1 MEPTT
6 RLTALE
12 EGQAIVYGGDRVAF
26 VDEALAAAF
35 SEGDRLIVVQ
45 STGDLL
51 HLAAEAWEIASSA
64 VESIARQ
71 PEASGDIRGA
81 MILTGA
87 FIEGVCLFAVVV
99 TLLAV
104 LGIEAT

>member
-1 MEPTT
+1 MN
-6 RLTALE
+6 LA
-12 EGQAIVYGGDRVAF
+12 
-26 VDEALAAAF
+26 VDLVT
-35 SEGDRLIVVQ
+35 SLYSI
-45 STGDLL
+45 L
-51 HLAAEAWEIASSA
+51 AEAAPQAGQLIYPVNLYTGIGASLGAGLACLSVAWGIGRIATSA

-81 MILTGA
+81 MILTCA

-104 LGIEAT
+104 NQFAG